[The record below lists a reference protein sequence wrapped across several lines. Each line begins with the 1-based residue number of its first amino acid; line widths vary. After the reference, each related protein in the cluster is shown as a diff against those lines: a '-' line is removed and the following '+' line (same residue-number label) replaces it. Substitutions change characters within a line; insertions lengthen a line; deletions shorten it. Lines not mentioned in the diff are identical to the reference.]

1 MHTHNLIGLVEMF
14 TNDNYLD
21 KAWDRE
27 LKRAIINIKDLMNS
41 HTLHT
46 HTHIRT
52 CTRTTHTQPHKKTG
66 ELVFGK
72 GSFSSE

>member
-1 MHTHNLIGLVEMF
+1 MHTHNLTRLVEMF

-46 HTHIRT
+46 HTQAHMY
-52 CTRTTHTQPHKKTG
+52 KLNTG
-66 ELVFGK
+66 
-72 GSFSSE
+72 